1 MEEMKKE
8 TEIFEPKFSSIF
20 DAIET
25 SSKKYKDLG
34 AIYDK
39 YNSVYHTHG
48 EVLDE
53 IYNFSQGMQSL
64 GIQKGDKVCLIT
76 ENHGRWLIANQSIL
90 RLGAVSTLRGSN
102 APLDELDYIIPF
114 SDAKAVIVRDI
125 KTFENLKPTFAKVNL
140 NFICV
145 LFTDKE
151 LNKEGVNCPVY
162 TYEEIK
168 ELGKNHEFKKPE
180 ITPADE
186 AMMLFTSGTTG
197 VPKGVL
203 LSHCNILHQ
212 IEACA
217 KDFYVKAGDKALQ
230 VLPVWHAYEQVVQTY
245 YFSKGSYL
253 HFTTLAGLKNDL
265 AEYDI
270 DIMASVPRIWE
281 AVKSGVYQ
289 KLKQKSKLLYT
300 IFDFA
305 IKNSIAYKTH
315 KMYGERRITNKL
327 TYNTLSTIRHRII
340 RSFLKPLHILFSKTL
355 YKKLK
360 NMAGLNFRSTI
371 SGGGALS
378 MADELFYDAIGV
390 DLRVGYGLTETAPVL
405 TLRST
410 RMKNYLGAAGMPVD
424 YTEVKIVDPK
434 TGEELPRFIKGLVK
448 VRGPQIM
455 MGYYKDEAATRAVID
470 EEGWFNTG
478 DLGWLTFENNLVLV
492 GRLKETIVLSSGENV
507 EPVPIEEACLM
518 SPYIEQIVLVGQD
531 ESGIGALIVP
541 SKEALEKCGINMRD
555 LKSHK
560 DDLSIE
566 DAGLLD
572 LFKKEINKYITNK
585 PNLRAFEKIKQ
596 MAFVKEPFSPENG
609 LMSASAKIKRNKVF
623 EKYQEVIKKMYK

>member
-1 MEEMKKE
+1 MEETKE
-8 TEIFEPKFSSIF
+8 LTETFKAKYDSIFEAVEES
-20 DAIET
+20 A
-25 SSKKYKDLG
+25 KKYEKLD

-39 YNSVYHTHG
+39 YNSVYHTYG
-48 EVLDE
+48 EALDE

-64 GIQKGDKVCLIT
+64 GIQKGDKVCLIS
-76 ENHGRWLIANQSIL
+76 ENQGRWLIASQSIL
-90 RLGAVSTLRGSN
+90 RLGAISTLRGSN

-114 SDAKAVIVRDI
+114 SDAKAVIVKDI

-145 LFTDKE
+145 LFANKE
-151 LNKEGVNCPVY
+151 LNKEGVNCPCY

-168 ELGKNHEFKKPE
+168 ELGKNHEFIKPE
-180 ITPADE
+180 IQPSDE
-186 AMMLFTSGTTG
+186 AMMMFTSGTTG
-197 VPKGVL
+197 VPKGVM
-203 LSHCNILHQ
+203 LSHNNILHQ

-217 KDFYVKAGDKALQ
+217 RDFYVKAGDKTLQ
-230 VLPVWHAYEQVVQTY
+230 VLPVWHAYEQIGQLY
-245 YFSKGSYL
+245 YFYKGCHL
-253 HFTTLAGLKNDL
+253 HFTTLVGLKNDL
-265 AEYDI
+265 AEYNI
-270 DIMASVPRIWE
+270 DTMMSVPRIWE
-281 AVKSGVYQ
+281 AVRAGVYQ
-289 KLKQKSKLLYT
+289 KLKQKSKLLYK

-340 RSFLKPLHILFSKTL
+340 RSFMKPMHVLFSKTL

-360 NMAGLNFRSTI
+360 AAAGLNFRCSI

-390 DLRVGYGLTETAPVL
+390 ELRIGYGLTETAPVL

-410 RMKNYLGAAGMPVD
+410 RMKNYLGAAGMPVA
-424 YTEVKIVDPK
+424 YTEIKIVDPK
-434 TGEELPRFIKGLVK
+434 TGEELPKFTKGLVK

-455 MGYYKDEAATRAVID
+455 MGYYKDEKATRAAID

-478 DLGWLTFENNLVLV
+478 DLGWLTFQNNLVLV

-531 ESGIGALIVP
+531 KNGIGALIVP

-560 DDLSIE
+560 DETVE
-566 DAGLLD
+566 DEALFD
-572 LFKKEINKYITNK
+572 LFKKEINKYIENK

-596 MAFVKEPFSPENG
+596 MAFLKEPFSRENG
-609 LMSASAKIKRNKVF
+609 LMSATAKIKRNKVF
-623 EKYQEVIKKMYK
+623 EKYQDTIKKMYK

>member
-1 MEEMKKE
+1 MEEMKELTE
-8 TEIFEPKFSSIF
+8 TFEAKFPSIF
-20 DAIET
+20 DAIEN
-25 SSKKYKDLG
+25 SALKFKELD

-39 YNSVYHTHG
+39 YNSVYHTYG
-48 EVLDE
+48 EMLDE

-64 GIQKGDKVCLIT
+64 GIGKGDKVCLIS
-76 ENHGRWLIANQSIL
+76 ENQGRWFIASQSIL
-90 RLGAVSTLRGSN
+90 RLGAISVLRGSN

-114 SDAKAVIVRDI
+114 SDAKAVIVRDV

-140 NFICV
+140 NFVCI
-145 LFTDKE
+145 LFANKE
-151 LNKEGVNCPVY
+151 INKEGINCPCY
-162 TYEEIK
+162 SYEEIK
-168 ELGKNHEFKKPE
+168 ELGKNHEFQKPE
-180 ITPADE
+180 IQPADE

-203 LSHCNILHQ
+203 LSHNNILHQ

-217 KDFYVKAGDKALQ
+217 RDFYVKAGDRTLQ
-230 VLPVWHAYEQVVQTY
+230 VLPVWHAYEQIGQLY
-245 YFSKGSYL
+245 YFSKGCHL
-253 HFTTLAGLKNDL
+253 HFTTLVGLKNDL
-265 AEYDI
+265 AEYNI
-270 DIMASVPRIWE
+270 DTMMSVPRIWE
-281 AVKSGVYQ
+281 AVRAGVYQ
-289 KLKQKSKLLYT
+289 KLKQKSKLLYK

-340 RSFLKPLHILFSKTL
+340 RSFMKPIHVLFSKTL

-360 NMAGLNFRSTI
+360 TAAGLNFRCSI

-390 DLRVGYGLTETAPVL
+390 ELRIGYGLTETSPVL

-410 RMKNYLGAAGMPVD
+410 RMKNYLGAAGMPVA
-424 YTEVKIVDPK
+424 YTEIKIVDPQ
-434 TGEELPRFIKGLVK
+434 TGEELPKFTKGLVK

-455 MGYYKDEAATRAVID
+455 MGYYKDEQATKAAID
-470 EEGWFNTG
+470 EDGWFNTG
-478 DLGWLTFENNLVLV
+478 DLGWLTFQNNLVLV

-531 ESGIGALIVP
+531 KSGIGALIVP

-560 DDLSIE
+560 DETME
-566 DAGLLD
+566 DEALFD
-572 LFKKEINKYITNK
+572 LFKKEINKYIQNK

-596 MAFVKEPFSPENG
+596 MAFLKEPFSRENG
-609 LMSASAKIKRNKVF
+609 LMSATAKIKRNKVF
-623 EKYQEVIKKMYK
+623 EKYEEAIKKMYK

>member
-1 MEEMKKE
+1 MEEIKDLCE
-8 TEIFEPKFSSIF
+8 TFKAKFPSIF
-20 DAIET
+20 DAIEN
-25 SSKKYKDLG
+25 SALKFKELD

-39 YNSVYHTHG
+39 YNSVYHTYG
-48 EVLDE
+48 EALDE

-64 GIQKGDKVCLIT
+64 GIGKGDKVCLIS
-76 ENHGRWLIANQSIL
+76 ENQGRWLIASQSIL
-90 RLGAVSTLRGSN
+90 RLGAISVLRGSN
-102 APLDELDYIIPF
+102 APIDELDYIIPF
-114 SDAKAVIVRDI
+114 SDAKAVIVKDI

-145 LFTDKE
+145 LFANKE
-151 LNKEGVNCPVY
+151 LNKEGVNCPCY
-162 TYEEIK
+162 TYDEIK
-168 ELGKNHEFKKPE
+168 ELGKNHEFQKVE
-180 ITPADE
+180 IQPSDE

-203 LSHCNILHQ
+203 LSHNNILHQ

-217 KDFYVKAGDKALQ
+217 RDFYVKAGDRTLQ
-230 VLPVWHAYEQVVQTY
+230 VLPVWHAYEQIGQLY
-245 YFSKGSYL
+245 YFYKGCHL
-253 HFTTLAGLKNDL
+253 HFTTLVGLKNDL
-265 AEYDI
+265 AEYNI
-270 DIMASVPRIWE
+270 DTMMSVPRIWE
-281 AVKSGVYQ
+281 AVRAGVYQ
-289 KLKQKSKLLYT
+289 KLKQKSKLLYK

-340 RSFLKPLHILFSKTL
+340 RSFMKPMHVLFSKTL

-360 NMAGLNFRSTI
+360 AAAGLNFRCSI

-390 DLRVGYGLTETAPVL
+390 ELRIGYGLTETAPVL

-410 RMKNYLGAAGMPVD
+410 RMKNYLGAAGMPVA
-424 YTEVKIVDPK
+424 YTEIKIVDPK
-434 TGEELPRFIKGLVK
+434 TGEELPRFYKGLVK
-448 VRGPQIM
+448 ARGPQIM
-455 MGYYKDEAATRAVID
+455 MGYYKDEKATKAAID
-470 EEGWFNTG
+470 EDGWFNTG
-478 DLGWLTFENNLVLV
+478 DLGWLTFDNNLVLV

-531 ESGIGALIVP
+531 KSGIGALIVP

-560 DDLSIE
+560 DETME
-566 DAGLLD
+566 DEALFD
-572 LFKKEINKYITNK
+572 LFKKEINKYIQNK

-596 MAFVKEPFSPENG
+596 MAFLKEPFSTENG

-623 EKYQEVIKKMYK
+623 EKYQDAIKKMYK

>member
-1 MEEMKKE
+1 MEEMKDLQE
-8 TEIFEPKFSSIF
+8 TFEAKYPSIF

-25 SSKKYKDLG
+25 SALKFKELD

-39 YNSVYHTHG
+39 YNSVYHTYG
-48 EVLDE
+48 EMLDE

-64 GIQKGDKVCLIT
+64 GIQKGDKVCLIS
-76 ENHGRWLIANQSIL
+76 ENQGRWFIASQSIL

-114 SDAKAVIVRDI
+114 SDAKAVIVKDV

-145 LFTDKE
+145 LFTNKE
-151 LNKEGVNCPVY
+151 LNKEGVNCPCY

-168 ELGKNHEFKKPE
+168 ELGKNHEFQKPE
-180 ITPADE
+180 IQPTDE
-186 AMMLFTSGTTG
+186 AMMMFTSGTTG
-197 VPKGVL
+197 VPKGVM
-203 LSHCNILHQ
+203 LSHNNILHQ

-217 KDFYVKAGDKALQ
+217 RDFYVKAGDRTLQ
-230 VLPVWHAYEQVVQTY
+230 VLPVWHAYEQIGQLY
-245 YFSKGSYL
+245 YFYKGCHL
-253 HFTTLAGLKNDL
+253 HFTTLVGLKNDL
-265 AEYDI
+265 AEYNI
-270 DIMASVPRIWE
+270 DTMMSVPRIWE
-281 AVKSGVYQ
+281 AVRAGVYQ
-289 KLKQKSKLLYT
+289 KLKQKSKLLYN

-340 RSFLKPLHILFSKTL
+340 RSFLKPMHILFSKTL
-355 YKKLK
+355 YKKLRTA
-360 NMAGLNFRSTI
+360 AGLNFRCSI

-390 DLRVGYGLTETAPVL
+390 DLRIGYGLTETAPVL

-410 RMKNYLGAAGMPVD
+410 RMKNYLGAAGMPVA
-424 YTEVKIVDPK
+424 YTEIKIVDPK
-434 TGEELPRFIKGLVK
+434 TGEELPRFTKGLVK
-448 VRGPQIM
+448 ARGPQIM
-455 MGYYKDEAATRAVID
+455 MGYYKDEKATRMAID

-478 DLGWLTFENNLVLV
+478 DLGWLTFQNNLVLV

-518 SPYIEQIVLVGQD
+518 SPYIDQIVLVGQD
-531 ESGIGALIVP
+531 KSGIGALIVP

-560 DDLSIE
+560 DETME
-566 DAGLLD
+566 DEALFD
-572 LFKKEINKYITNK
+572 LFKKEINKYIENK

-596 MAFVKEPFSPENG
+596 MAFVKEPFSRENG
-609 LMSASAKIKRNKVF
+609 LMSATAKIKRNKVF
-623 EKYQEVIKKMYK
+623 EKYQDAIKKMYK

>member
-1 MEEMKKE
+1 MEEMKELTE
-8 TEIFEPKFSSIF
+8 TFEAKFPSIF
-20 DAIET
+20 DAIE
-25 SSKKYKDLG
+25 SSATKYKDLD

-39 YNSVYHTHG
+39 YNSVYHTYG
-48 EVLDE
+48 EMLEE

-64 GIQKGDKVCLIT
+64 GIGKGDKVCLIS
-76 ENHGRWLIANQSIL
+76 ENQGRWFIASQSIL
-90 RLGAVSTLRGSN
+90 RLGAISVLRGSN

-114 SDAKAVIVRDI
+114 SDAKAVIVKDV
-125 KTFENLKPTFAKVNL
+125 KTFDNLKPTFAKVNL
-140 NFICV
+140 NFVCI
-145 LFTDKE
+145 LFANKE
-151 LNKEGVNCPVY
+151 INKEGVNCPCY
-162 TYEEIK
+162 TYDEIK
-168 ELGKNHEFKKPE
+168 ELGKNHEFQKVE
-180 ITPADE
+180 IQPSDE

-197 VPKGVL
+197 VPKGVM
-203 LSHCNILHQ
+203 LSHNNILHQ

-217 KDFYVKAGDKALQ
+217 RDFYVKAGDRTLQ
-230 VLPVWHAYEQVVQTY
+230 VLPVWHAYEQIGQLY
-245 YFSKGSYL
+245 YFSKGCHL
-253 HFTTLAGLKNDL
+253 HFTTLVGLKNDL
-265 AEYDI
+265 AEYNI
-270 DIMASVPRIWE
+270 DTMMSVPRIWE
-281 AVKSGVYQ
+281 AVRAGVYQ
-289 KLKQKSKLLYT
+289 KLKQKSKLLYK

-340 RSFLKPLHILFSKTL
+340 RSFMKPMHVLFSKTL

-360 NMAGLNFRSTI
+360 AAAGLNFRCSI

-390 DLRVGYGLTETAPVL
+390 ELRIGYGLTETSPVL

-410 RMKNYLGAAGMPVD
+410 RMKNYLGAAGMPVA
-424 YTEVKIVDPK
+424 YTEIKIVDPQ
-434 TGEELPRFIKGLVK
+434 TGEELPKFTKGLVK

-455 MGYYKDEAATRAVID
+455 MGYYKDEQATKAAID

-478 DLGWLTFENNLVLV
+478 DLGWLTYQNNLVLV

-531 ESGIGALIVP
+531 KSGIGALIVP
-541 SKEALEKCGINMRD
+541 SKEALEKCGINMKD

-560 DDLSIE
+560 DETVE
-566 DAGLLD
+566 DEALLD
-572 LFKKEINKYITNK
+572 LFKKEINKYIQNK

-596 MAFVKEPFSPENG
+596 MAFLKEPFSRENG
-609 LMSASAKIKRNKVF
+609 LMSATAKIKRNKVF
-623 EKYQEVIKKMYK
+623 EKYEEAIKKMYK

>member
-1 MEEMKKE
+1 MEETKNMHE
-8 TEIFEPKFSSIF
+8 TFEPEFSSIF
-20 DAIET
+20 EAVET
-25 SSKKYKDLG
+25 SAKKFKDLD
-34 AIYDK
+34 AIYDR
-39 YNSVYHTHG
+39 YNSVYHTYG
-48 EVLDE
+48 EMLDE

-76 ENHGRWLIANQSIL
+76 ENQGRWFIASQSIL

-151 LNKEGVNCPVY
+151 INKEGVNCPCY
-162 TYEEIK
+162 TFDEIK
-168 ELGKNHEFKKPE
+168 ELGKNHEFQKPE
-180 ITPADE
+180 IASTDA

-203 LSHCNILHQ
+203 ISHKNILHQ

-217 KDFYVKAGDKALQ
+217 KDFYVKPGDRTLQ
-230 VLPVWHAYEQVVQTY
+230 VLPVWHAYEQIGQLY
-245 YFSKGSYL
+245 YFYKGCYL

-265 AEYDI
+265 AAYNI
-270 DIMASVPRIWE
+270 DTMMSVPRIWE
-281 AVKSGVYQ
+281 AVKSGIYQ
-289 KLKQKSKLLYT
+289 KLKQKSKLLYR

-305 IKNSIAYKTH
+305 IKNSISYKTH

-327 TYNTLSTIRHRII
+327 TYNALSTMRHRVI
-340 RSFLKPLHILFSKTL
+340 RSFMKPLHVLCLKTL

-360 NMAGLNFRSTI
+360 AAAGLNFRCSI

-390 DLRVGYGLTETAPVL
+390 DLRIGYGLTETSPVL

-410 RMKNYLGAAGMPVD
+410 RMKNYLGSAGMPVA
-424 YTEVKIVDPK
+424 YTEVKIVDPS
-434 TGEELPRFIKGLVK
+434 TGEELPRFTKGLVK
-448 VRGPQIM
+448 VRGPQVM
-455 MGYYKDEAATRAVID
+455 MGYYKDEAATRAAID

-531 ESGIGALIVP
+531 RNGIGALIVP

-560 DDLSIE
+560 DLSVE
-566 DAGLLD
+566 DEALSD
-572 LFKKEINKYITNK
+572 LFKKEINKYIKNK

-596 MAFVKEPFSPENG
+596 MAFLKEPFSTENG
-609 LMSASAKIKRNKVF
+609 LMSASAKVKRNKVF